1 MSGPNR
7 RAHRLAVPGYVSGP
21 AAATEPTRRA
31 LADVGDAATIVLVEG
46 VSDQIAVEALAR
58 AEHRSLASVAVVPIG
73 GAHGV
78 GRFLD
83 RFGPAGEGRR
93 VLGLCDAGE
102 EHVVRRAARARGVD
116 VPWYVCHADLEDEL
130 IRAVTPTEVIA
141 VLAADGA
148 LRSFRTVQRQ
158 SAWRDRPVEHQ
169 LRRFLGSGS
178 TRKSRYAQALATR
191 AVELGRVPAP
201 LRDLLDVADG
211 C

>member
-1 MSGPNR
+1 M
-7 RAHRLAVPGYVSGP
+7 
-21 AAATEPTRRA
+21 
-31 LADVGDAATIVLVEG
+31 GDAATIVLVEG

-58 AEHRSLASVAVVPIG
+58 AEERTLASVAVVPIG

-83 RFGPAGEGRR
+83 RFGPSGEGRR

-102 EHVVRRAARARGVD
+102 EHVVRRAGQVRGVE
-116 VPWYVCHADLEDEL
+116 VPWFVCHADLEDEL

-141 VLAADGA
+141 VLAADGT

-158 SAWRDRPVEHQ
+158 PAWSDRPVEQQ

-178 TRKSRYAQALATR
+178 TRKSRYAHALVVR

-201 LRDLLDVADG
+201 LADLLDAADG
-211 C
+211 R